1 MEAVS
6 KGTDKPGT
14 GDTKPQ
20 GKGMY
25 VKNGKL
31 YDGNGNEFLMR
42 GVNVAHA
49 WYTGK
54 TETSTCIDN
63 CQSVAS
69 ADTTGNTMFSIH
81 MYSVAG
87 KDADT
92 VKSNIDGMLSKGVA
106 FQHPRWHIH

>member
-20 GKGMY
+20 GKEGKGMY

-54 TETSTCIDN
+54 T
-63 CQSVAS
+63 
-69 ADTTGNTMFSIH
+69 
-81 MYSVAG
+81 
-87 KDADT
+87 KDRDFH
-92 VKSNIDGMLSKGVA
+92 LY
-106 FQHPRWHIH
+106 